1 MADATPATEDLE
13 IVLPPGADKGM
24 VRDNLEVI
32 CFAMVLILFFKAF
45 VGQQFKIPSASMRN
59 TLMIGDHLLA
69 NKFIYARPQWAWEEA
84 LFPMRSVRR
93 GDIIVFRWPIDRDQD
108 YVKRCVAVAGDTI
121 EMRNKRLFINGKQV
135 TGAFEHMFGRSP
147 EGPTPGPWPPERFAG
162 DAERPVGLWRHTDP
176 EVLALHAHN
185 QMQGMTSLRQDGFKD
200 NLGPVTVPP
209 GHVFAMGDNRDNSED
224 SRYWGFLPV
233 DHLRGRPF
241 IVWWSFREGDTDN
254 DNGHV
259 PDGPG
264 DVLGD
269 FVDAGR
275 HFLTRTRWERTG
287 NITE

>member
-1 MADATPATEDLE
+1 MAEAKPATEDLE
-13 IVLPPGADKGM
+13 IALPPGADKGM

-108 YVKRCVAVAGDTI
+108 YVKRCVAVAGDTV
-121 EMRNKRLFINGKQV
+121 EMRNKRLYINGKQV

-147 EGPTPGPWPPERFAG
+147 EGPTPGPWPPQRFAG
-162 DAERPVGLWRHTDP
+162 EAERPVGLWRHTDP

-185 QMQGMTSLRQDGFKD
+185 QMQGMNSLRQDGFKD

-233 DHLRGRPF
+233 DP
-241 IVWWSFREGDTDN
+241 RES
-254 DNGHV
+254 
-259 PDGPG
+259 P
-264 DVLGD
+264 
-269 FVDAGR
+269 
-275 HFLTRTRWERTG
+275 
-287 NITE
+287 

>member
-185 QMQGMTSLRQDGFKD
+185 PMQGMTSLRQDGFKD
-200 NLGPVTVPP
+200 NLGPVTFPSTP
-209 GHVFAMGDNRDNSED
+209 SSGHLS
-224 SRYWGFLPV
+224 L
-233 DHLRGRPF
+233 LR
-241 IVWWSFREGDTDN
+241 ISQC
-254 DNGHV
+254 
-259 PDGPG
+259 
-264 DVLGD
+264 
-269 FVDAGR
+269 
-275 HFLTRTRWERTG
+275 
-287 NITE
+287 